1 MDVEVEKHLTEAG
14 EAHREGGADDK
25 ALVEQTSQI

>member
-1 MDVEVEKHLTEAG
+1 MDVEVEKHLTEAE
-14 EAHREGGADDK
+14 EAHCEGDADDK